1 MFILVYCVEKDRIWD
16 FMEKKFEL
24 DFQKWV
30 RLYTEERSLLG
41 EKEIAWKW
49 I

>member
-1 MFILVYCVEKDRIWD
+1 
-16 FMEKKFEL
+16 MEKKKLEL

-30 RLYTEERSLLG
+30 TLYIEEGSLLG
-41 EKEIAWKW
+41 EKEIAWRW